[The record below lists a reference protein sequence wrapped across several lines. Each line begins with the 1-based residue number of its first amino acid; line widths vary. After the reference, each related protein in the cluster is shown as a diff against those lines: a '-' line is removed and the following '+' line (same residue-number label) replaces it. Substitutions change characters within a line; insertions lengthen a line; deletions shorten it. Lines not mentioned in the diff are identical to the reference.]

1 MNGRQDSLRTKIR
14 RKLYQIEGAKKKL
27 EMLLS
32 EWSDLTAELEKQR
45 IIDREVDKHLEKRRA
60 NVYDLTALLS
70 LKKL

>member
-60 NVYDLTALLS
+60 KVYDLTSLLS

>member
-1 MNGRQDSLRTKIR
+1 MNTRQDSLRTKIR

-60 NVYDLTALLS
+60 KVYDLTALLS